1 MAKKPLENNKSL
13 ERVNN
18 ILSYVVVA
26 WFAISVVV
34 GITLL
39 STGKLLSILFGILF
53 LTSNVLF
60 YFAKRKINQKVI
72 EMSSK
77 KNILIEQGEYTIGTI
92 ISYDTVKVETEK
104 GHSYLEY
111 YPIITYDNK
120 WKEETITVKVDM
132 VNQCPEDYIGSN
144 VDVYYNEQGDIYV
157 DYVITKPMISG
168 EVS

>member
-18 ILSYVVVA
+18 ILSYFVVA

-92 ISYDTVKVETEK
+92 ISYDTVKVETDK
-104 GHSYLEY
+104 GHSYL
-111 YPIITYDNK
+111 D
-120 WKEETITVKVDM
+120 TIL
-132 VNQCPEDYIGSN
+132 
-144 VDVYYNEQGDIYV
+144 
-157 DYVITKPMISG
+157 
-168 EVS
+168 